1 MRYKI
6 SIDKEK
12 YDICSHHRRSLTR
25 LLLGR
30 AYAHMTLR
38 YSINNSHDI
47 ALFHLI
53 RSNIIS
59 FDSNDKIQIKT
70 MFDLSTMTKPNKP
83 KILMKST
90 NDNDDIG
97 IRAWE

>member
-12 YDICSHHRRSLTR
+12 YDICSHHRRSLAR
-25 LLLGR
+25 SLLGR
-30 AYAHMTLR
+30 AYAH
-38 YSINNSHDI
+38 INNSHDI

-97 IRAWE
+97 IRARG